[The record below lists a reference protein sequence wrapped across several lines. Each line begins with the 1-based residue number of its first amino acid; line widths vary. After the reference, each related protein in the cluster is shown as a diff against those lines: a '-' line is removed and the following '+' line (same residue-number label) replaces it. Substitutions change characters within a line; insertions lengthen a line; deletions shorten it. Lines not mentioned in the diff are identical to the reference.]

1 MDILF
6 EQGPHLVARFCDLV
20 EEQNGSDG
28 VQANQFV
35 IRRGTKGALIDP
47 GGDLTYTPLTIELS
61 RHLNLSDLEYI
72 LASHQDPDI
81 IASLPRWMLHSRCKV
96 AVSKLWSRFLPHLVS
111 GFVASRA
118 GSERWQERIIPLS
131 DKGEILPFAGSEI
144 WALPAH
150 FMHSCGNFSFY
161 DPISRILFSGDVG
174 ASLGGEE
181 GEVNDFDTHIPSM
194 EGFHQRY
201 MGGNWACRLWV
212 KMVRELNPAM
222 IVPQHG
228 GYFASAEVKERFLGW
243 LERLEC
249 GPDLLRH
256 QDYRLPLGKS

>member
-6 EQGPHLVARFCDLV
+6 EKGHHLVARFCDLV
-20 EEQNGSDG
+20 NEQNGSDG

-118 GSERWQERIIPLS
+118 GSEKWQDRIVPLN
-131 DKGEILPFAGSEI
+131 DKGEVLPFADSEI

-150 FMHSCGNFSFY
+150 FLHSCGNFSFY
-161 DPISRILFSGDVG
+161 DPVSRILFSGDIG

-181 GEVNDFDTHIPSM
+181 GEVLDFDTHIPSM

-201 MGGNWACRLWV
+201 MGGNWACRLWA
-212 KMVRELNPAM
+212 KMVRELNPSM

-228 GYFASAEVKERFLGW
+228 GYFSSDETKNRFLGW
-243 LERLEC
+243 LEKLEC

-256 QDYRLPLGKS
+256 QDFRLPLGKS

>member
-6 EQGPHLVARFCDLV
+6 EQGNHLVARFCDLV
-20 EEQNGSDG
+20 KEQHDSDG
-28 VQANQFV
+28 IQANQFV
-35 IRRGTKGALIDP
+35 IRRGAKGALIDP
-47 GGDLTYTPLTIELS
+47 GGDLTYTHLTIELS

-81 IASLPRWMLHSRCKV
+81 ITSLPRWMLHSRCKV

-118 GSERWQERIIPLS
+118 GNERWHDRIVPLDDRGQVLS
-131 DKGEILPFAGSEI
+131 FAGGEI

-150 FMHSCGNFSFY
+150 FLHSCGNFSFY
-161 DPISRILFSGDVG
+161 DPVSQILFSGDIG

-181 GEVNDFDTHIPSM
+181 GEVTDFDAQLQSM
-194 EGFHQRY
+194 EGFHRRY
-201 MGGNWACRLWV
+201 MGGNRACRLWV
-212 KMVRELNPAM
+212 QMVRELNPAM

-228 GYFASAEVKERFLGW
+228 GYFVSEAVKKRFLDW
-243 LERLEC
+243 FEQLEC

-256 QDYRLPLGKS
+256 QDFQLPIDKA